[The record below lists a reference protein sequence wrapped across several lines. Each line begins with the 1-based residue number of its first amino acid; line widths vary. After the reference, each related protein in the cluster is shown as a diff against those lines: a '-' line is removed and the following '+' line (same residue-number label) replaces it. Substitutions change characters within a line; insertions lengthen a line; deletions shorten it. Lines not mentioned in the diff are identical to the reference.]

1 MAGTGMTNAPAGA
14 TPLVTPGNNLQM
26 AVSVFNM
33 GTVGGTITVTIENA
47 STSAVLNT
55 QALTVT
61 AQGNVAT
68 SLVTLTMPTT
78 AYSLL
83 VSATP

>member
-1 MAGTGMTNAPAGA
+1 MTNAAPGA
-14 TPLVTPGNNLQM
+14 TPLITPGNNLQI

-47 STSAVLNT
+47 STSAVLNS
-55 QALTVT
+55 QALTVSP
-61 AQGNVAT
+61 QGNVAT
-68 SLVTLTMPTT
+68 NPVTLTMPAT
-78 AYSLL
+78 ALSIL

>member
-1 MAGTGMTNAPAGA
+1 MTNAAPGA

-33 GTVGGTITVTIENA
+33 GTVGGTITVTISNA

-55 QALTVT
+55 QAI
-61 AQGNVAT
+61 AIDPQRNVAT
-68 SLVTLTMPTT
+68 NLVTLTMP
-78 AYSLL
+78 ALAFSVL